1 MVKIDRLGWADGI
14 SVLSYGV
21 RIGIRVNDP
30 SVLDDVIAR
39 LPPGW
44 KKSRTSTI
52 DHLYSLI
59 AGGMKPDSKVRRL
72 SLGYWDI
79 LRIARSRDFAEV
91 LDAFE
96 AHVQLTVAEHA
107 PERIFVHAGV
117 VAHNGKAIL
126 IPGLSHSGKS
136 TLVSELIRAGATYY
150 SDEYAVLDE
159 RGRVHAY
166 PRPLGMRQPGSFV
179 TNKVSAEKFGAEV
192 GSKPLRVGLVVST
205 NYKEGARF
213 RPRELTRGRAVLELL
228 ANTVSARSQPE
239 LALTALPRA
248 LESARIIKGPRG
260 EASEVVE
267 SILKSVE

>member
-1 MVKIDRLGWADGI
+1 MAKIDRLGWADGL
-14 SVLSYGV
+14 SVVSYGV
-21 RIGIRVNDP
+21 RVGIRVNDP
-30 SVLDDVIAR
+30 GVLNDVIGR

-44 KKSRTSTI
+44 KAARTSTI

-59 AGGMKPDSKVRRL
+59 AGSIKPESKVRRL
-72 SLGYWDI
+72 SLAYWNI
-79 LRIARSRDFAEV
+79 LRIARSRQFSDV

-117 VAHNGKAIL
+117 VARNDKAIL

-136 TLVSELIRAGATYY
+136 TLVIELIRAGATYY
-150 SDEYAVLDE
+150 SDEYAVLDD

-166 PRPLGMRQPGSFV
+166 PRPLGMRQPGSSE
-179 TNKVSAEKFGAEV
+179 TKKVSAEKFGAQI

-213 RPRELTRGRAVLELL
+213 RPRELSRGKGVLELL

-260 EASEVVE
+260 EASEVAE

>member
-1 MVKIDRLGWADGI
+1 MVKIDRLGWAAGL
-14 SVLSYGV
+14 SVVSYGV
-21 RIGIRVNDP
+21 RIGIRVNDA
-30 SVLDDVIAR
+30 SVLDDAIAR

-44 KKSRTSTI
+44 KKARTSTI

-59 AGGMKPDSKVRRL
+59 AGSLKPSSKVRRL

-79 LRIARSRDFAEV
+79 LRIARSREFAGV

-96 AHVQLTVAEHA
+96 AHVQLTVAEYA

-117 VAHNGKAIL
+117 VARNGKAIL

-159 RGRVHAY
+159 QGRVHAY
-166 PRPLGMRQPGSFV
+166 PRALGMRTPGSSE
-179 TNKVSAEKFGAEV
+179 TRKVSAEKFGAEI

-213 RPRELTRGRAVLELL
+213 KPRELTRGKGVLELL

-239 LALTALPRA
+239 LALTALPKA
-248 LESARIIKGPRG
+248 LESARIIKGARG
-260 EASEVVE
+260 EAREVAE
-267 SILKSVE
+267 SILKSVD